1 VLRLERKAVPAE
13 YKTDLAKREVTGYAA
28 IFGNVDLGGD
38 RIVKGAFTKTLADD
52 MPAGRIKVRRNHD
65 SAIGMPIHM
74 EQDSKGLLTVSKIS
88 ATPLGDETLTL
99 IGDGVVDRMSIGYI
113 VDGAEGKRYV
123 QDGGRKIRELLSL
136 SLAEYSL
143 LDVPPMN
150 PEAALVGVKSL
161 DDVCYAIDRMQS
173 AVYYLRGLSNVDA
186 ETAARVQTLLTDLGS
201 LPSAYGSSDADDI
214 AGVSALLTDFNSYL
228 TSSARSA

>member
-52 MPAGRIKVRRNHD
+52 MPANRIKVRRNHE

-74 EQDSKGLLTVSKIS
+74 EQDSKGLLTVSRIS
-88 ATPLGDETLTL
+88 QTPLGDETLTL
-99 IGDGVVDRMSIGYI
+99 IEDRVVDRMSIGYM
-113 VDGAEGKRYV
+113 VDGPEGKRYV

-143 LDVPPMN
+143 LDLPPMN
-150 PEAALVGVKSL
+150 PEATLVGVKSL
-161 DDVCYAIDRMQS
+161 DDVCYALDRMQS
-173 AVYYLRGLSNVDA
+173 AVYYLRGLASIDA
-186 ETAARVQTLLTDLGS
+186 DTADRVRALIADLGS
-201 LPSAYGSSDADDI
+201 VSTTTDDAEDLAAVTGLI
-214 AGVSALLTDFNSYL
+214 TDFNTFLNS
-228 TSSARSA
+228 TRSA